1 MTNRRL
7 EQKEI
12 DLEFFFYQ
20 ILEQWRVLLLVGIL
34 FAVSFSVGALVKKT
48 ESVWDSEQQSETVE
62 ISNPVKNT
70 VRLYF
75 VYYNS
80 REEYANEAMDI
91 LPEEGALEADAL
103 ATAYQNYSD
112 SLGMLSG
119 DDKEMAQAII
129 NNATRNNK
137 TCYDMKYIDSCVAEY
152 YSSQEPEK
160 ISVLKFCVIGF
171 VVGICSCILF
181 EFFLL
186 VFCRTFVCEKEINWV
201 MHTRNFGSI
210 YDYPYKSYWGRFAHS
225 KRIYNLYH
233 RGVENDKIIS
243 DLGQKII
250 HEKCNKLTLLMLG
263 CVDEKYNIFLQD
275 QAKLLAEQGV
285 DTNVVALKKN
295 VSEICDAEYAN
306 MGAVFVQLI
315 SRKTTFE
322 MSLDLLDKLDEYSVK
337 LIGAE
342 FVEIDL

>member
-129 NNATRNNK
+129 T
-137 TCYDMKYIDSCVAEY
+137 
-152 YSSQEPEK
+152 
-160 ISVLKFCVIGF
+160 
-171 VVGICSCILF
+171 
-181 EFFLL
+181 
-186 VFCRTFVCEKEINWV
+186 
-201 MHTRNFGSI
+201 
-210 YDYPYKSYWGRFAHS
+210 
-225 KRIYNLYH
+225 
-233 RGVENDKIIS
+233 
-243 DLGQKII
+243 
-250 HEKCNKLTLLMLG
+250 
-263 CVDEKYNIFLQD
+263 
-275 QAKLLAEQGV
+275 
-285 DTNVVALKKN
+285 ALKDIK
-295 VSEICDAEYAN
+295 E
-306 MGAVFVQLI
+306 
-315 SRKTTFE
+315 R
-322 MSLDLLDKLDEYSVK
+322 
-337 LIGAE
+337 
-342 FVEIDL
+342 